1 MCGRFSLISSEELIK
16 KIFCLN
22 RAPLQRRFNIAPSQ
36 DAPVIRVSHDGEG
49 REMVWMRWGLIP
61 PWAKDPSIGSRMI
74 NAKSET
80 LFDKPSFRK
89 AARTR
94 RCLIP
99 ADGFFEWRKENNG
112 KQPYYIH
119 LDDESPFAMAG
130 LWEAWQAEDG
140 ALLETF
146 TIITTDANELI
157 QPIHD
162 RMPAILS
169 PEACNAWLDP
179 NQNNPE
185 TLQSLL
191 QPYDPKKMALR
202 PVSKTVNNPRNDDPS
217 CIEAIE
223 ENLSSGEPLLF

>member
-16 KIFCLN
+16 KIFRLN

-36 DAPVIRVSHDGEG
+36 DAPVIRITHDCGD
-49 REMVWMRWGLIP
+49 REMVWMRWGLVP
-61 PWAKDPSIGSRMI
+61 SWAKDPSIGSRMI

-89 AARTR
+89 AARVR

-99 ADGFFEWRKENNG
+99 ADGFFEWKKEKNA

-119 LDDESPFAMAG
+119 LRDESPFAMAG
-130 LWEAWQAEDG
+130 LWEVWKAEDG
-140 ALLETF
+140 GLLETC

-157 QPIHD
+157 LPIHN
-162 RMPAILS
+162 RMPAIL
-169 PEACNAWLDP
+169 PAEACGVWLDP
-179 NQNNPE
+179 DRQDPE
-185 TLQSLL
+185 TLQPLL
-191 QPYDPKKMALR
+191 RPYDAHEMALR
-202 PVSKTVNNPRNDDPS
+202 PVSRAVNNPRNDDPS

-223 ENLSSGEPLLF
+223 ENPSNGDPLLF